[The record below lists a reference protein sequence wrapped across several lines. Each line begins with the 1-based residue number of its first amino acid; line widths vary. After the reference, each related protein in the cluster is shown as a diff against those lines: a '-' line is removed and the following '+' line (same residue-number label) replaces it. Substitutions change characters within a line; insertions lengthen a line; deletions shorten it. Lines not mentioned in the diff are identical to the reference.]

1 MRQILSPDGEIV
13 DRKAINAIGLNAD
26 DLKKIYRLMITT
38 RILDREGRKRAYLNH
53 MTLFI
58 GPFGQEAA
66 EIASSYAMR
75 PEEKVYVYGRS
86 WGASLGKGVSPKSIF
101 DGFFGN
107 PDPEGIKDFI
117 NHGARLPYVSVGVH
131 IPQAVG
137 DALANQIL
145 HEKNLPT
152 AVYFGDGATSEGYFH
167 SGLNWAAIF
176 KVPTVFFCEN
186 NKYAISTPTNINNAL
201 KTFGEKALGYGI
213 DWEVVDGNDAFAIYD
228 ASKKAFTRARTEGK
242 PTLIELVTYRLGPH
256 TTAVGEICK
265 ISEEEKAD
273 ARHNDPLRRLQKFLL
288 SEEAKEIFNINWDE
302 EKDEEL
308 CESLVASGAVKELFA
323 DINAE
328 PKPEDIKIYY
338 DANAAIKKAAE
349 KSYQEFLKAGEDGK
363 TIVEKTILWQKP
375 KVGARYQNTQGFS
388 LKKLKDIPARDAI
401 ALAVYDAMRFDPDI
415 IYFGE
420 DVARAGGVM
429 RTTALRE
436 DLAAEERFVREQ
448 CPDWQ
453 SHVLHKYLPLEK
465 IMPERL
471 NKIPKKI
478 FDTPLDESGIIAI
491 GVGMA
496 LSGARPIVE
505 MQFSGFVRIGVDF
518 VDEFSRMIHRYAGL
532 VNMPGVILLP
542 FGGGERI
549 EYHRESETPFFLNN
563 PGLVVACPS
572 AVQDFYD
579 MLRASIAS
587 DRPVVFFSHIDLYR
601 NPKISEL
608 IRRPPSKPIEEFG
621 VRRAAEG
628 EDVTIISYGKLVYEC
643 GKAIELVKKEK
654 NGFSADLL
662 DVRILSPLKIETIIE
677 SVQKTGRLVIVQ
689 EEPKRYGVGAEI
701 AATIAEEKNSFEYLK
716 APVSRVAPPETHFPP
731 SKFWQCYTPQPEDI
745 AKTILEIISY

>member
-1 MRQILSPDGEIV
+1 MRQILSPDGEIL
-13 DRKAINAIGLNAD
+13 DRKAILSLGLSSD

-38 RILDREGRKRAYLNH
+38 RLLDREGRKRAYLNH

-66 EIASSYAMR
+66 EIASSYAML
-75 PEEKVYVYGRS
+75 PDEKVYVYGRS
-86 WGASLGKGVSPKSIF
+86 WGAAIGKGVSPKSVF

-107 PDPEGIKDFI
+107 PSLEGIKDFI
-117 NHGARLPYVSVGVH
+117 SHGARLPYVSVGVH

-186 NKYAISTPTNINNAL
+186 NKYAISTPTNINNPL
-201 KTFGEKALGYGI
+201 KTFGERALGYGI
-213 DWEVVDGNDAFAIYD
+213 DWEVVDGNDALAVYD
-228 ASKKAFTRARTEGK
+228 GSRKAFTRARTEGK
-242 PTLIELVTYRLGPH
+242 PTLIELVTYRMGPH

-265 ISEEEKAD
+265 IPEEEKAEG
-273 ARHNDPLRRLQKFLL
+273 RRNDPLRRFQKFLL
-288 SEEAKEIFNINWDE
+288 SKEAEEIFNITWDE
-302 EKDEEL
+302 EKNEEL
-308 CESLVASGAVKELFA
+308 YKSLTASGAVKELFA

-328 PKPEDIKIYY
+328 QKPEDIKIYH
-338 DANAAIKKAAE
+338 DTNVEIKKAAE
-349 KSYQEFLKAGEDGK
+349 ESYQEFLTAHRGGK
-363 TIVEKTILWQKP
+363 NLVEKTVLWQKP
-375 KVGARYQNTQGFS
+375 RIGARYQKTQGFS
-388 LKKLKDIPARDAI
+388 LKKLNDIPARDAI

-415 IYFGE
+415 IYLGE
-420 DVARAGGVM
+420 DVAKAGGVM
-429 RTTALRE
+429 RMTALRE
-436 DLAAEERFVREQ
+436 DLVAEERFVKEQ
-448 CPDWQ
+448 CPNWKDEI
-453 SHVLHKYLPLEK
+453 LHKYLPLEK
-465 IMPERL
+465 IMPERQ

-478 FDTPLDESGIIAI
+478 FDTPLDESGIIAV
-491 GVGMA
+491 GAGMA
-496 LSGARPIVE
+496 LSGARPIME
-505 MQFSGFVRIGVDF
+505 MQFSGFVRIGLDF
-518 VDEFSRMIHRYAGL
+518 VDEFSRMVHRYAGL
-532 VNMPGVILLP
+532 INMPGVILLP

-549 EYHRESETPFFLNN
+549 EYHRESEMPFFLNN

-601 NPKISEL
+601 SPKISEL

-621 VRRAAEG
+621 IRRVAEG
-628 EDVTIISYGKLVYEC
+628 EDVTVISYGKLVYEC
-643 GKAIELVKKEK
+643 EKAIELVKKER
-654 NGFSADLL
+654 NRFSADLL
-662 DVRILSPLKIETIIE
+662 DARILSPLRIEAIVE
-677 SVQKTGRLVIVQ
+677 SVRKTGRLVIVQ

-701 AATIAEEKNSFEYLK
+701 SALIAEEKNSFEYLK
-716 APVSRVAPPETHFPP
+716 APISRVAPPETHFPP
-731 SKFWQCYTPQPEDI
+731 SKFWHYYIPQAEDI
-745 AKTILEIISY
+745 AKAIIETINY